1 MKLLWIL
8 AILCVLFGGYHWYSS
23 REIARPPGV
32 LASDEPRQGAI
43 TEAREIEKNGYRL
56 KPLASFDI
64 TAQVVS
70 TERYWLGRESDLS
83 PVDLVLAWGT
93 MSDEIVLKHF
103 TFSQSSRFY
112 FWNAKTLPVPRG
124 VVESHTANMH
134 MIPASD
140 EIASGLTSLRP
151 GHIVRLKG
159 YLVEARSPEGWRWRS
174 SLTRTDTGRGACE
187 IIYVESIEAN

>member
-1 MKLLWIL
+1 MKLLWSL
-8 AILCVLFGGYHWYSS
+8 AILCVLFGGYHWYSN

-32 LASDEPRQGAI
+32 LAADEPQQGAI
-43 TEAREIEKNGYRL
+43 TEPREIETKSYHL

-64 TAQVVS
+64 TARVVS
-70 TERYWLGRESDLS
+70 KERYWLGRESDLS
-83 PVDLVLAWGT
+83 PVDLVLAWGP
-93 MSDEIVLKHF
+93 MSDENVLKHF
-103 TFSQSSRFY
+103 TFSQGSRSY

-124 VVESHTANMH
+124 IVESHTANMH
-134 MIPASD
+134 MIPAGD

-159 YLVEARSPEGWRWRS
+159 YLIEVRSPEGWHWRS

-187 IIYVESIEAN
+187 IVYVESLEAN